1 MAMITFK
8 IFPVD
13 TLILIPPDCNKL
25 VEFLDGKC
33 SFYFIN
39 FRNHPSYKLYVRTDG
54 EHGWDGK
61 RHLFRKTNK
70 GYVVFT
76 GLVPYVCSLLKSRGV
91 PYNQVNKFTLLNST
105 FPRLI
110 AEKTKINDIVFRDY
124 QLDALEAALTK
135 QRGVVHVATNGG
147 KTAIMAGIIKA
158 FKIPKTLI
166 LVHSSKLARQLKEN
180 IEYFLDEPVGMI
192 GSGFFDHNAQIVI
205 GMPGSLKITKNKNK
219 RKSFVLKSLFE
230 NVRLI
235 CIDEVHHVA
244 SKQFEEV
251 LKKCKYAYS
260 RFGFSGTP
268 FLRSD
273 GKNIL
278 VEALVGPEII
288 RVSNKQ
294 LIDRGISAKPIVFF
308 HQVNSSLELK
318 ERDWQ
323 TVYKKG
329 IVHHEKR
336 NESIVSLASKAAEN
350 GKLVFISVFEISH
363 GLNLKN
369 LLSMKTQES
378 CVFIHGTQDPY
389 TQDALQKSFERGEVK
404 ILIGSPVLGE
414 GIDFDAAVDCLIV
427 ADAKKAPIN
436 LVQKVG
442 RVLRKGK
449 RILVVH
455 DFIDNCHK
463 YLKKHSTE
471 RLQIYRKEK
480 FEVNMA

>member
-1 MAMITFK
+1 MITIK

-13 TLILIPPDCNKL
+13 SLILFPMNTEKVIAL
-25 VEFLDGKC
+25 LDEKC
-33 SFYFIN
+33 SFYLPN

-61 RHLFRKTNK
+61 RHLFRKTSK

-76 GLVPYVCSLLKSRGV
+76 GLVPFIQELLKKRGIV
-91 PYNQVNKFTLLNST
+91 CRVINKFTLLNPT
-105 FPRLI
+105 FPRMI
-110 AEKTKINDIVFRDY
+110 AEKVKLNDITFRDY
-124 QLDALEAALTK
+124 QLDGIEQALIH

-147 KTAIMAGIIKA
+147 KTAIMGGIIKA

-166 LVHSSKLARQLKEN
+166 LVHSAKLARQLKDKLQ
-180 IEYFLDEPVGMI
+180 YFLDEPIGMI
-192 GSGFFDHNAQIVI
+192 GSGFFDHNAQIII
-205 GMPGSLKITKNKNK
+205 GMPGSLKITKKKDKEKVFILNNLF
-219 RKSFVLKSLFE
+219 KS
-230 NVRLI
+230 VRLI

-251 LKKCKYAYS
+251 LKHCKYAYS

-268 FLRSD
+268 FSRSD

-278 VEALVGPEII
+278 VEALVGPQII
-288 RVSNKQ
+288 RVTNKQ

-308 HQVNSSLELK
+308 HSLKNNK
-318 ERDWQ
+318 EVKDREWI

-329 IVHHEKR
+329 IVHNAVR
-336 NESIVSLASKAAEN
+336 NQLIVSLAVKAAEE
-350 GKLVFISVFEISH
+350 GKSVFISVFEISH
-363 GLNLKN
+363 GTNLKN
-369 LLSMKTQES
+369 LLATQTS
-378 CVFIHGTQDPY
+378 VPCVFIHGTQDPY
-389 TQDALQKSFERGEVK
+389 KQDQLQKSFEKGDVP

-442 RVLRKGK
+442 RVLRKGG
-449 RILVVH
+449 RILSVH
-455 DFIDNCHK
+455 DFVDNNHK

-471 RLQIYRKEK
+471 RLMIYKKEK
-480 FEVNMA
+480 FDVNMV